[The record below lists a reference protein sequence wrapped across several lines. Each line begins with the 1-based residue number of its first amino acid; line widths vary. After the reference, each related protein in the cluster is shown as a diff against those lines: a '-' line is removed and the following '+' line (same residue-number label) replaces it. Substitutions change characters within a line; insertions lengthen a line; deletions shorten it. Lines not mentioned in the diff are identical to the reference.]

1 MKIKFTPIRMDEQLT
16 ASVVDA
22 DKIIL
27 NGEELDFTPL
37 LEGETIESS
46 DVGNKWVSGTVSR
59 TDGELYIILVVPHG
73 HNAPYETRF
82 PSPDY
87 ITVSVGAVPVP
98 VHDVEPVE
106 VTTDGN

>member
-16 ASVVDA
+16 ASVVNA

-59 TDGELYIILVVPHG
+59 TDGELYITLVVPHG

-82 PSPDY
+82 PTAFETP
-87 ITVSVGAVPVP
+87 ITVLEGEVPLP
-98 VHDVEPVE
+98 PYDSE
-106 VTTDGN
+106 VQEAQS

>member
-1 MKIKFTPIRMDEQLT
+1 MKIKFTPVRMGEQLT

-37 LEGETIESS
+37 FDGETIESS

-59 TDGELYIILVVPHG
+59 IDGELHITLVVPHG
-73 HNAPYETRF
+73 PNAPYETRF
-82 PSPDY
+82 PSTEY
-87 ITVSVGAVPVP
+87 MTVESGAVDVP
-98 VHDVEPVE
+98 EYDAEPAE
-106 VTTDGN
+106 EGI